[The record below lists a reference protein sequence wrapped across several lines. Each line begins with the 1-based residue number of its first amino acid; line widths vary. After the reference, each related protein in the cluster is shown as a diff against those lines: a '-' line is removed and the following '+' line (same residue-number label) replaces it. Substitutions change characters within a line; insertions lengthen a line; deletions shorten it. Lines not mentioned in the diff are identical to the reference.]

1 MTSMIDYSADIQISE
16 CMNDIINRVETRE
29 WNRVNEHR
37 DRLVKKMKKQN
48 EKIQYWKNAT
58 GEAEDN
64 LDEQMKE
71 NEEMHE
77 ALQTDWVVATEKIGQ
92 ENSDLHNEIKRLKN
106 EMKDMKQNLDYWMK
120 GAFSKDTLKIK
131 NQKLQEE
138 NEQLKFE
145 VKRAENAYDE
155 VFEKN
160 EELSDENEKLQKERD
175 DYLENWKST
184 TRKYVAITTR
194 KQRLKQVTDK

>member
-37 DRLVKKMKKQN
+37 DRLVKKMKK
-48 EKIQYWKNAT
+48 EKTKVK
-58 GEAEDN
+58 E
-64 LDEQMKE
+64 MKD
-71 NEEMHE
+71 
-77 ALQTDWVVATEKIGQ
+77 DWEIATEKIAQ
-92 ENSDLHNEIKRLKN
+92 ESSDLDNENKKLKNEKIFIQTIYNKRYLKYENEIKKLKN
-106 EMKDMKQNLDYWMK
+106 
-120 GAFSKDTLKIK
+120 
-131 NQKLQEE
+131 E